1 MRDAVE
7 PTLPCLSKPISDK
20 SVGGSLQPITGY
32 HSSEGGKKTAS
43 IPTRLWEWRK
53 EEPKPPVVQRP
64 PDAFQRPMS
73 SSLVTRKFS
82 RSIRRSRRD
91 ALVWLPLLWF
101 ALQGTV
107 AAQIRAF
114 PGAEGYGA
122 FAAGGRGGDVYH
134 VTNLN
139 PSGPGS
145 FIEGISTVPSA
156 GRTIVF
162 DVSGYIRLPSGSKG
176 TRLTASK
183 VTIAGQTAPGDGV
196 GFTNNFLRLSGDD
209 LVMRHLRFRRGK
221 TDASGDCIDL
231 DSGCNNVVLD
241 HLSIMWSTD
250 ENISSFDNPP
260 DNLTFQHS
268 LNAWGLESHSCGG
281 LWDQARCTTHHTL
294 WAHNHTRNPKARP
307 GMLEWVNNVTFD
319 WDIGFIMGDSD
330 SPADWKANVI
340 GNYFLCPPG
349 NIRKTPLE
357 KAHLSRDGKPNFSV
371 HVSNNLHDMDGD
383 RKLSGIDR
391 GWDIVGGT
399 PFIEGKDPKGNYT
412 RLDKPV
418 SGSGA
423 LAIDNPLTAY
433 KKVVSQAGALRLD
446 ANFSEGVRDEVDARL
461 IEDVTELRRNHIT
474 RESDLKDVSNKGFGK
489 SSAAKSLPDGDA
501 DGMPDMWEAALPWN
515 PKSKDNNEEIRGASF
530 FPEGTSSGYTALE
543 EYLHFK
549 SVPHLFIAKGAI
561 TRPEIDLS
569 RYTAGFAN
577 SPKFT
582 LSKVTGG
589 TAIQGGP
596 GGKLVRFTAGN
607 IGGRGGFL
615 FTVTDADGSK
625 WTQQFAICVT
635 GS

>member
-1 MRDAVE
+1 MNVSTAPLMRRILVGQAA
-7 PTLPCLSKPISDK
+7 CLIC
-20 SVGGSLQPITGY
+20 
-32 HSSEGGKKTAS
+32 AS
-43 IPTRLWEWRK
+43 AEIP
-53 EEPKPPVVQRP
+53 
-64 PDAFQRPMS
+64 
-73 SSLVTRKFS
+73 
-82 RSIRRSRRD
+82 
-91 ALVWLPLLWF
+91 
-101 ALQGTV
+101 
-107 AAQIRAF
+107 AF
-114 PGAEGYGA
+114 PGAEGFGA
-122 FAAGGRGGDVYH
+122 NATGGRGGDVYV
-134 VTNLN
+134 VTNLDS
-139 PSGPGS
+139 SGPGS
-145 FIEGISTVPSA
+145 FYQGVTTIPSS

-162 DVSGYIRLPSGSKG
+162 AISGEIHLAGGIK
-176 TRLTASK
+176 TRITGNKL
-183 VTIAGQTAPGDGV
+183 TIAGQTAPGDGIL
-196 GFTNNFLRLSGDD
+196 LRDGTLRISGDNIV
-209 LVMRHLRFRRGK
+209 LRHLRFRHGK
-221 TDASGDCIDL
+221 EGSGGDCIDL
-231 DSGCNNVVLD
+231 DSNCENAILD
-241 HLSIMWSTD
+241 HVSMAFGTD
-250 ENISSFDNPP
+250 ENISSFKRPP
-260 DNLTFQHS
+260 DNLTMQWS
-268 LNAWGLESHSCGG
+268 LNAWGLETHSCGG
-281 LWDQARCTTHHTL
+281 LWDQNHATCHHSL

-307 GMLEWVNNVTFD
+307 GGLLEWTNNVTFD

-330 SPADWKANVI
+330 TPADWKANVV
-340 GNYFLCPPG
+340 GNYFICPPG

-383 RKLSGIDR
+383 RKLNGIDR

-423 LAIDNPLTAY
+423 LAIDDPLTAY

-446 ANFSEGVRDEVDARL
+446 GSFREGVRDEVDARL

-474 RESDLKDVSNKGFGK
+474 RESDLKGVSNKGFGK
-489 SSAAKSLPDGDA
+489 FSTTKTLPDGDE
-501 DGMPDMWEAALPWN
+501 DGMPDVWEAALRWN
-515 PKSKDNNEEIRGASF
+515 PRSKDYSEEVHGASF
-530 FPEGTSSGYTALE
+530 FPEGTPSGYTALE

-549 SVPHLFIAKGAI
+549 SVPHLFVAKGAV

-577 SPKFT
+577 APKFT
-582 LSKVTGG
+582 ISNITAG

-607 IGGRGGFL
+607 TGGRGGFL